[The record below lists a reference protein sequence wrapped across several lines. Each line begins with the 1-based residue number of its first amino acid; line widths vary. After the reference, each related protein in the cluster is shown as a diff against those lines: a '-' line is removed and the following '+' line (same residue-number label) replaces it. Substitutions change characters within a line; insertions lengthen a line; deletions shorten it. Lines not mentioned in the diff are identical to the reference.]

1 MSLLGCFRRE
11 CLAMERLHSVAEE
24 GAQGDTPDAALVCSS
39 SEVVSES
46 VGSVLEK
53 VLRRK
58 KKASWRVYEMKL
70 FLVHHKQWDK
80 GKKEALVER

>member
-1 MSLLGCFRRE
+1 MF
-11 CLAMERLHSVAEE
+11 
-24 GAQGDTPDAALVCSS
+24 DCSS
-39 SEVVSES
+39 KVVSES

-70 FLVHHKQWDK
+70 FLVHHKQSDK
-80 GKKEALVER
+80 VKKEALVER